1 MGFAKVHLDAGQAQD
16 VEITVPWRGFAFYDV
31 ATHGWAVPRGSHAL
45 EIGFS
50 SEDIAHT
57 CLVEVAGDFTG
68 HHADEPHIAYSV
80 DSFERRLGRAIPP
93 ARPVRPYSRVSTIG
107 EISGNPLGRLV
118 RTAVLRFSGYHDE
131 QDPTTAKMI
140 ERSLDEMPLRGV
152 ALLGGGKV
160 NLGTVDG
167 LVDLLNR
174 RPDRMVLRLG
184 RALIAMLPGR

>member
-1 MGFAKVHLDAGQAQD
+1 MGAGAGVPVMAGSSVQAAATP
-16 VEITVPWRGFAFYDV
+16 VLASTAATRSISRGETRASDR
-31 ATHGWAVPRGSHAL
+31 P
-45 EIGFS
+45 FS
-50 SEDIAHT
+50 
-57 CLVEVAGDFTG
+57 
-68 HHADEPHIAYSV
+68 
-80 DSFERRLGRAIPP
+80 P

-167 LVDLLNR
+167 LVDLLNK